1 MISVN
6 VCIMYLYTTVIMYHI
21 VGGYLVAEEV
31 FRHFA
36 HICQYFWGELYGNRS
51 NYLSHVFRTKL
62 NYNVYKVS
70 K

>member
-1 MISVN
+1 MYYVSLYNCHN
-6 VCIMYLYTTVIMYHI
+6 VPYC
-21 VGGYLVAEEV
+21 GGFLVAEEV